1 MSIQTIY
8 RCDRCGAEQEEAE
21 QFWTVSI
28 GVNEGTHAPSC
39 TQLVLGKSIQVCRSC
54 LEELGIY
61 DHRSDATKAK
71 APPVPSVEN
80 LILQI
85 LELVEER

>member
-1 MSIQTIY
+1 MSVQIIY
-8 RCDRCGAEQEEAE
+8 RCDRCGAEQEKAE

-28 GVNEGTHAPSC
+28 GANEGTFAPSC
-39 TQLVLGKSIQVCRSC
+39 TQLVSGKSIQVCRSC

-61 DHRSDATKAK
+61 DHRSDEKKAN
-71 APPVPSVEN
+71 APPAPSVEN

-85 LELVEER
+85 LELVGER